1 MICVIRDSDQE
12 TRILETRVH
21 LDLSRNRC
29 LAHQQTVYERAH
41 STAEWIC
48 VVGDSD
54 REIRIMD

>member
-1 MICVIRDSDQE
+1 MRDSDQE

-21 LDLSRNRC
+21 RDISWNRC
-29 LAHQQTVYERAH
+29 LAHKQTVYERAH

-54 REIRIMD
+54 REIRIMNWP